1 MTEVAEYER
10 SDFGS
15 EIIHNK
21 INIDYRSLIEKE
33 GVFVSQTYVDNEQ
46 YWNIYYLPSLDIFV
60 KSISDKRDK
69 HLSVEKTH
77 DLLDETYRKK
87 LNLNTTN
94 TQ

>member
-1 MTEVAEYER
+1 MSEVVEYER

-15 EIIHNK
+15 EINNAK
-21 INIDYRSLIEKE
+21 YIDYRPLIEKE
-33 GVFVSQTYVDNEQ
+33 GVFVSQRYVDSEQ

-60 KSISDKRDK
+60 KSVSDKRDK

-87 LNLNTTN
+87 LNLNTN
-94 TQ
+94 NNK